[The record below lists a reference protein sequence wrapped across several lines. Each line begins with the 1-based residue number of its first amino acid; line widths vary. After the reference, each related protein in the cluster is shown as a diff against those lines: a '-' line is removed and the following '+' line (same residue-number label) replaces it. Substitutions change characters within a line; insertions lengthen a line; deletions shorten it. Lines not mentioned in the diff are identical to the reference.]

1 MKRIIILLVFS
12 IPLLLLAQSPEKL
25 IADGK
30 YDQAIEK
37 SVDRLEKDRGDKTDL
52 YAALKKAYETANERD
67 ISKIKELKATG
78 KPDIWYDV
86 FKLYYAIDQRHEMV
100 YPIKDKLEADRVN
113 IQLIEYPQDQKVAR
127 DNAAA
132 YLYAHAMSKLE
143 SDEPGDAV
151 EAYGELLKITRI
163 FKEYKDVELQ
173 MRHALAKFGDVAL
186 LEVKNTSDAALSP
199 DFLSGMEE
207 IPLTVREKAFLDY
220 IAKSA
225 PGDQYPLFLK
235 IEIQEVKVS
244 PGTVSEKEYTASHKE
259 PEIFDSAYED
269 EKQKE
274 EAKKHPDYNKCSIT
288 EIYQLKTAMM
298 KGQLKYID
306 GTTNKILYV
315 VPILAQ
321 ARFENKTAS
330 ASGDMF
336 ACPPEVQEI
345 LDKPKKKFPENTDM
359 LIEVSEEF
367 KLLVKS
373 TVWNERFLAR

>member
-1 MKRIIILLVFS
+1 MKRIIILLILSV
-12 IPLLLLAQSPEKL
+12 PLLIFAQSPEKL
-25 IADGK
+25 IADGEF
-30 YDQAIEK
+30 DQAIEK
-37 SVDRLEKDRGDKTDL
+37 CVDRLEKDRGDKTKL
-52 YAALKKAYETANERD
+52 YAALKQAYETANDRD
-67 ISKIKELKATG
+67 VSQIKELKSTG

-86 FKLYYAIDQRHEMV
+86 FKLYYAIDQRHDMV
-100 YPIKDKLEADRVN
+100 YRIKDKLEADRVN

-143 SDEPGDAV
+143 SGDPGDAV
-151 EAYGELLKITRI
+151 EAYKELMKITRI

-220 IAKSA
+220 KTKAA
-225 PGDQYPLFLK
+225 PGDQYPLFIK
-235 IEIQEVKVS
+235 IEIQEVKIS

-274 EAKKHPDYNKCSIT
+274 EAKKHPDYNKCSIQ

-298 KGQLKYID
+298 KGQLKYIN

-315 VPILAQ
+315 VPIMAQ
-321 ARFENKTAS
+321 ARFENKTAT

-345 LDKPKKKFPENTDM
+345 LDKPKKKFPKNADM
-359 LIEVSEEF
+359 LIEVGKEF
-367 KLLVKS
+367 KMLVKG
-373 TVWNERFLAR
+373 TVWNETFLGR